1 MIKAFFTNSSG
12 ILVSRILGFLRD
24 LLMASVLGA
33 NIFSDIFFVAFKL
46 PNLFRRI
53 FAEGAFSQ
61 AFIPSLSFA
70 KYKARFSFEIF
81 FWLLLVVF
89 GLSLVVNLFSYTVTS
104 IIAYGFD
111 EETRLLAAPLVAINF
126 YYLDFIFAVSFLAG
140 MLHYKNHFATT
151 AFSTALLN
159 IAMILALLISHDMG
173 KLDIVYALSWAVLA
187 GGALQLAT
195 HLYASKNRGI
205 CKVLIAGA
213 KSRKDSS
220 EDTNRFKKAFF
231 PAIFASSA
239 AHVSAFLDTFLASF
253 LVSGS
258 ISYLY
263 YANRILQLP
272 LALFA
277 IAVSVALF
285 PAISKA
291 IHQKDHTKATR
302 LLRKSSWMLLYLLS
316 FSTIGAVILSEEIIW
331 LLFERGEF
339 LRDDTLNTAWVL
351 MMYMI
356 GLLPFGLA
364 KIFSLWHFAHHNQ
377 KAVAKI
383 TAISLVV
390 NIALSLALIVPMEA
404 AGLALASSISGFVL
418 FGLNYRLYRRTSG
431 EAIFWDKKLIWL
443 LLSIIAFTIMIG
455 IAKAALEHYG
465 LLIL

>member
-1 MIKAFFTNSSG
+1 MIKAFFTNSTG
-12 ILVSRILGFLRD
+12 ILVSRLLGFLRD
-24 LLMASVLGA
+24 LLMASILGA

-46 PNLFRRI
+46 PNLFRRV

-70 KYKARFSFEIF
+70 RYKARFSYEIF

-89 GLSLVVNLFSYTVTS
+89 GLSVMVNLFSYGVTS

-111 EETRLLAAPLVAINF
+111 KETRLLAAPLVAINF

-159 IAMILALLISHDMG
+159 IALIIALLVAKDMG
-173 KLDIVYALSWAVLA
+173 KLDIVYALSYAVLA

-205 CKVLIAGA
+205 CKTLIAGA
-213 KSRKDSS
+213 KSRKDSG
-220 EDTNRFKKAFF
+220 EDTSRFKRAFF

-239 AHVSAFLDTFLASF
+239 SHVSAFLDTFLASF
-253 LVSGS
+253 LMAGS

-291 IHQKDHTKATR
+291 IHQKNEAKANR
-302 LLRKSSWMLLYLLS
+302 LLEKSTWMLLYLLS
-316 FSTIGAVILSEEIIW
+316 FSTVGAVILSKEIIW
-331 LLFERGEF
+331 LLFERGAF
-339 LRDDTLNTAWVL
+339 LRSDTLESARVL

-364 KIFSLWHFAHHNQ
+364 KIFSLWHFANHNQ

-383 TAISLVV
+383 TAISLVL
-390 NIALSLALIVPMEA
+390 NILLSLALIVPMKA
-404 AGLALASSISGFVL
+404 AGLALASSMSGFVL
-418 FGLNYRLYRRTSG
+418 FWLNYRLYKRESKQS
-431 EAIFWDKKLIWL
+431 IFWNRKLIWL
-443 LLSIIAFTIMIG
+443 VLSIIAFTIMIS
-455 IAKAALEHYG
+455 IIKLALDSMG
-465 LLIL
+465 LLQR

>member
-1 MIKAFFTNSSG
+1 MIKAFFTNSTG

-24 LLMASVLGA
+24 LMMASVLGA

-70 KYKARFSFEIF
+70 RYKARFSFEIF

-89 GLSLVVNLFSYTVTS
+89 GLSVFVNLFSYAVTS
-104 IIAYGFD
+104 VIAYGFD
-111 EETRLLAAPLVAINF
+111 EETRLIAAPLVAINF

-159 IAMILALLISHDMG
+159 IALIIALLIAKDMG
-173 KLDIVYALSWAVLA
+173 KLEIVYYLSYGVLA

-205 CKVLIAGA
+205 CKTLIAGA
-213 KSRKDSS
+213 RSRKDSS
-220 EDTNRFKKAFF
+220 EDTGRFKKAFI

-239 AHVSAFLDTFLASF
+239 SHISAFLDTFLASF

-291 IHQKDHTKATR
+291 IHQNDRAKATR
-302 LLRKSSWMLLYLLS
+302 MLAKSSWMLLYLLS
-316 FSTIGAVILSEEIIW
+316 FSTVGAVILSEEIIW

-339 LRDDTLNTAWVL
+339 LRDDTMNTAWVL

-390 NIALSLALIVPMEA
+390 NIILSLALIVPMKA
-404 AGLALASSISGFVL
+404 GGLALASSISGFIL

-443 LLSIIAFTIMIG
+443 LLSIIAFTIIIG
-455 IAKAALEHYG
+455 LAKYALSHYG
-465 LLIL
+465 LVTL

>member
-1 MIKAFFTNSSG
+1 MIKAFFTNSTG
-12 ILVSRILGFLRD
+12 ILVSRILGFVRD
-24 LLMASVLGA
+24 LLTASILGA

-61 AFIPSLSFA
+61 AFIPSLSA
-70 KYKARFSFEIF
+70 ARYKARFGFEIL

-89 GLSLVVNLFSYTVTS
+89 GLSVLVNLFSYTVTS

-111 EETRLLAAPLVAINF
+111 EETRLLTAPLVAINF

-159 IAMILALLISHDMG
+159 IAMIFALLIAQNME
-173 KLDIVYALSWAVLA
+173 KIEIVYWLSYGVLA
-187 GGALQLAT
+187 GGALQLLT
-195 HLYASKNRGI
+195 HLYAAKNRGI
-205 CKVLIAGA
+205 CKTLIAGA
-213 KSRKDSS
+213 KSEKDSS
-220 EDTNRFKKAFF
+220 EDTGRFKKAFA

-239 AHVSAFLDTFLASF
+239 SHVSAFLDTFLASF
-253 LVSGS
+253 LISGS

-277 IAVSVALF
+277 IAVAVALF
-285 PAISKA
+285 PAISRA
-291 IHQKDHTKATR
+291 INQQNTERAHA
-302 LLRKSSWMLLYLLS
+302 LLRKSSWLLLYLLS
-316 FSTIGAVILSEEIIW
+316 FSTVGAMLLSEEIIW
-331 LLFERGEF
+331 LLFERGAF
-339 LRDDTLNTAWVL
+339 LRSDTLETAWVL

-364 KIFSLWHFAHHNQ
+364 KIFSLWHFANHNQ

-383 TAISLVV
+383 TALSLVF
-390 NIALSLALIVPMEA
+390 NILLSLALIVPFKA
-404 AGLALASSISGFVL
+404 GGLALASSISGFVL
-418 FGLNYRLYRRTSG
+418 FWLNYRLYVKASG
-431 EAIFWDKKLIWL
+431 VRIFWEKRLLWL
-443 LLSIIAFTIMIG
+443 VLSIIAFTLTIG
-455 IAKAALEHYG
+455 LVKYVLHASG
-465 LLIL
+465 LVSL

>member
-1 MIKAFFTNSSG
+1 MIKAFFTNSTG
-12 ILVSRILGFLRD
+12 ILVSRLLGFLRD
-24 LLMASVLGA
+24 LMMASVLGA

-70 KYKARFSFEIF
+70 RHKARFSFEIF
-81 FWLLLVVF
+81 FWLLLMVF
-89 GLSLVVNLFSYTVTS
+89 GISVVVNLFSYGVTS
-104 IIAYGFD
+104 VIAYGFD
-111 EETRLLAAPLVAINF
+111 EETRLIAAPLVAINF

-159 IAMILALLISHDMG
+159 IALIIALLVSQDMG
-173 KLDIVYALSWAVLA
+173 KLDIVYYLSYGVLA

-205 CKVLIAGA
+205 CKTLIAGA
-213 KSRKDSS
+213 RSRKDSS
-220 EDTNRFKKAFF
+220 EDTGRFKKAFV

-239 AHVSAFLDTFLASF
+239 SHISAFLDTFLASF

-285 PAISKA
+285 PAVSKA
-291 IHQKDHTKATR
+291 IHQKDEARATR
-302 LLRKSSWMLLYLLS
+302 MLAKSSWMLLYLLS
-316 FSTIGAVILSEEIIW
+316 FSTVGAVILSEEIIW

-383 TAISLVV
+383 TAVSLIV
-390 NIALSLALIVPMEA
+390 NIVLSLALLVPMKA
-404 AGLALASSISGFVL
+404 GGLALASSISGFVL
-418 FGLNYRLYRRTSG
+418 FWLNYRLYRRTSG

-443 LLSIIAFTIMIG
+443 LLSIIAFTIVIG
-455 IAKAALEHYG
+455 FAKYALDHYG
-465 LLIL
+465 LVTL